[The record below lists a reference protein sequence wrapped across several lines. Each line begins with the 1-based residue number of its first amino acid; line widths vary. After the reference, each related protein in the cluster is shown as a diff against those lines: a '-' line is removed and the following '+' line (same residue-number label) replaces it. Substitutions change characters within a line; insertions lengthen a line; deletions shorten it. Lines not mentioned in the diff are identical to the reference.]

1 MNNTSVPRLL
11 LCMAPSWG
19 VEMPP
24 ISVATLVRALKDQGY
39 NADGRDLNIECYHR
53 LPQNSDYFWNK
64 SNLHYWVNPKLFAEE
79 LFPRLDPIME
89 SLSDDLAYGPWDIIG
104 FTVISSNV
112 IFINH
117 LVERIKLKKPEK
129 VIIVGG
135 PCLSFKEERERLRA
149 DIDYFIAG
157 EGEESL
163 PELLEYLAGNI
174 QTLPSSIY
182 PSRNCNQDLPFRECK
197 DLTKYGV
204 PDYSIFPLQRY
215 TLDAL
220 PLIFTRS
227 CLFKCRFCADHKSM
241 GNFRKLNENQIYQ
254 MFSEFYEL
262 GYRKF
267 WLNDLLINGIMKEL
281 VNVFKRLNSEEKFFE
296 WIALATPNRQLQ
308 TEDLMLLKASGLQT
322 LNLGIESGSDSVMRL
337 MRKGFNREQ
346 AEQGL
351 KRIFEA
357 GINTQLNIIV
367 GFPGETEDFFNET
380 LEFLDRNKPYICG
393 FTSVNTC
400 VLLPGSEI
408 SANPFKFGIEF
419 VEGSDRQTEW
429 MIPGENDQQIRNSR
443 LQRVLEWIET
453 NGYQI
458 YSSNKASTTLPKIA
472 S

>member
-1 MNNTSVPRLL
+1 MNQASIPRLL

-24 ISVATLVRALKDQGY
+24 ISVATLIRALKDQGY
-39 NADGRDLNIECYHR
+39 QAEGRDLNIECYHR
-53 LPQNSDYFWNK
+53 LPQNADYFWNK

-79 LFPRLDPIME
+79 LFPKLDPIME
-89 SLSDDLAYGPWDIIG
+89 SLSDDLAYGPWEVIG

-129 VIIVGG
+129 MIIVGG

-163 PELLEYLAGNI
+163 PELLEYLAGK
-174 QTLPSSIY
+174 LPKLPNSVY
-182 PSRNCNQDLPFRECK
+182 PSRNCNHDLPFRECS
-197 DLTKYGV
+197 DLTRFGV
-204 PDYSIFPLQRY
+204 PDYSIFPLHRY

-241 GNFRKLNENQIYQ
+241 GKFRKLSEEQIYN
-254 MFSEFYEL
+254 MFNEFYQL

-281 VNVFKRLNSEEKFFE
+281 VSVFKRLNSEQKFFE
-296 WIALATPNRQLQ
+296 WIALATPNKQLQ
-308 TEDLMLLKASGLQT
+308 VDDLKLLKESGLQT
-322 LNLGIESGSDSVMRL
+322 LNLGIESGSDQVMKL

-346 AEQGL
+346 AEAGL

-367 GFPGETEDFFNET
+367 GFPGETEELFNET
-380 LEFLDRNKPYICG
+380 LEFLDSNKKHICG
-393 FTSVNTC
+393 FTSVNSC

-408 SANPFKFGIEF
+408 SSDPARFGIEF
-419 VEGSDRQTEW
+419 EPGTDRQTEW
-429 MIPGENDQQIRNSR
+429 MIRGQNNQQIRNQR
-443 LQRVLEWIET
+443 LQKVLEWIES
-453 NGYQI
+453 NGYTI
-458 YSSNKASTTLPKIA
+458 YSSNKASTTSPKLA